1 MCYTISMIHH
11 VKKLLKRTKKRV
23 VSDAERDARKGMLED
38 LFHDFYANRW
48 RIYRV
53 NFVRGLFFGLGSVLG
68 GTVVVAFIVWLLS
81 VTGSFVPV
89 LNDITDTI
97 INNIQSKQ

>member
-1 MCYTISMIHH
+1 MKRHIA
-11 VKKLLKRTKKRV
+11 KLFKRTKKRA
-23 VSDAERDARKGMLED
+23 VSDTERDARKALLEE
-38 LFHDFYANRW
+38 LFQDFYASRW

-68 GTVVVAFIVWLLS
+68 GTVVVAFIVWVLS

-97 INNIQSKQ
+97 IDNIQSKQ